1 MILTQS
7 PSVHWSP
14 EGQSEEV
21 RQSWQPFR
29 TQRFPEHSL
38 SSRQTVQ
45 SLSLLHDPKAHEAS
59 SVHPVRHSSLSQV
72 DPCGQSDDERHSVTG
87 TDDENAE
94 VRAMLA
100 LERNGADDRT
110 GRGKE
115 ELSNPVLENGI
126 EETNELREEESTVE
140 ENAFDVIKLALEEK
154 AEEEKG
160 EGAEEGFG
168 AELEKPVLLEP
179 GGGGGGG
186 GMPQSSASVHLSEP
200 SPSTTMHC
208 MSLHSKC
215 VTGQSA
221 LVWHKS

>member
-1 MILTQS
+1 M
-7 PSVHWSP
+7 
-14 EGQSEEV
+14 
-21 RQSWQPFR
+21 
-29 TQRFPEHSL
+29 
-38 SSRQTVQ
+38 
-45 SLSLLHDPKAHEAS
+45 
-59 SVHPVRHSSLSQV
+59 
-72 DPCGQSDDERHSVTG
+72 SD

-100 LERNGADDRT
+100 LERNGADDKT

-126 EETNELREEESTVE
+126 EETNELREEESTAE
-140 ENAFDVIKLALEEK
+140 ENAFDVIKLALEEM

-160 EGAEEGFG
+160 EGLEEGFG

-186 GMPQSSASVHLSEP
+186 GGIPQSAASVHLSKP
-200 SPSTTMHC
+200 SPSTTTHC
-208 MSLHSKC
+208 SSLHSRW
-215 VTGQSA
+215 VAGQSA